1 VMRKEGFG
9 DIAPDIISRPI
20 PPLYQALLKS
30 ETDRR
35 QDRDNGRADAWGKGF
50 LPNAHE
56 LGTIAQA
63 VMCQYMDVPLDL
75 THVHDGGVDFKIH
88 GVPVQAKATFKL
100 DTPAI
105 RGCELDTNKLYLL
118 SKVSRDLSSLDIF
131 GYCDGLTFIRHKKQK
146 ILPSG
151 PDNWQID
158 SKFLRSAEEMKNVP
172 KPKNTLR
179 YPGGKTTMMGQLSAY
194 VPSRTLFDSGFEHYI
209 ELFVGGGAM
218 LFELMS
224 RGKSW
229 STTVLNDLDVS
240 LMAIYEAARD
250 YPQELKRKIINCTPS
265 VELWNRSKEID
276 GKVENVIEAAAAK
289 LVLHYCSHAG
299 LGYMSG
305 SAQGGKTQESK
316 YPIGCRWNP
325 LKICRAI
332 DELNGVLTH
341 GYSQLHSRD
350 FSWVLENAMPDPMT
364 TFIFADP
371 PYVEA
376 GEQLYRHAFTE
387 EDHERLA
394 EAFHRSDARWLLTY
408 DDCQLI
414 RDLYPDNIVYAFP
427 ATSGN
432 NHVRK
437 HGELVIAK

>member
-1 VMRKEGFG
+1 MKVEGVG
-9 DIAPDIISRPI
+9 DVAPEVISRPI

-35 QDRDNGRADAWGKGF
+35 QRRDDNRSDQWGKGII
-50 LPNAHE
+50 PNAHE
-56 LGTIAQA
+56 LGTIMQA
-63 VMCQYMDVPLDL
+63 VVCQYLDVPLDL
-75 THVHDGGVDFKIH
+75 SHVHDGGVDFEIC
-88 GVPVQAKATFKL
+88 GLPVQAKATAAL

-105 RGCELDTNKLYLL
+105 RGCELDRNKLYLL
-118 SKVSRDLSSLDIF
+118 SKVRDPTTLDIL
-131 GYCDGLTFIRHKKQK
+131 GYCDGRTFLRHKKQRTLK
-146 ILPSG
+146 SG

-158 SKFLRSAEEMKNVP
+158 SKYLRSAAEMKNIP
-172 KPKNTLR
+172 KPRNTLR
-179 YPGGKTTMMGQLSAY
+179 YPGGKTTMMGHLAAW
-194 VPSRTLFDSGFEHYI
+194 VPSRTLFDPGFEHYI

-240 LMAIYEAARD
+240 LMAIYIAARD
-250 YPQELKRKIINCTPS
+250 HPQELKQLIINCTPS
-265 VELWNRSKEID
+265 VAIWERAKQVD
-276 GKVENVIEAAAAK
+276 GNVTNVVESAAAK

-299 LGYMSG
+299 LGYMAG

-332 DELNGVLTH
+332 DDLHGVLTH
-341 GYSQLHSRD
+341 GASRLHSAD
-350 FSWVLENAMPDPMT
+350 FSWVLENAVPEPAT

-376 GEQLYRHAFTE
+376 GEQLYRHSFTR

-394 EAFHRSDARWLLTY
+394 EAFHSSDARWLLTY
-408 DDCQLI
+408 DDCPLI
-414 RDLYPDNIVYAFP
+414 RDLYADHIVYAFP
-427 ATSGN
+427 ATTGN
-432 NHVRK
+432 NHARK

>member
-1 VMRKEGFG
+1 MKIEGVG
-9 DIAPDIISRPI
+9 DVAPAVIRRSI
-20 PPLYQALLKS
+20 PPMYQALLKS

-35 QDRDNGRADAWGKGF
+35 QRRDNDRPDAWGQGF

-56 LGTIAQA
+56 LGTIMQA
-63 VMCQYMDVPLDL
+63 VMCQYLDVPLDL
-75 THVHDGGVDFKIH
+75 SHVHDGGVDFEIY
-88 GVPVQAKATFKL
+88 GVPVQAKATITL

-105 RGCELDTNKLYLL
+105 RGCELDRNKLYLL
-118 SKVSRDLSSLDIF
+118 AKVRGTFLDIF
-131 GYCDGLTFIRHKKQK
+131 GYCDGRTFIRHKKQK
-146 ILPSG
+146 LGLPSG

-158 SKFLRSAEEMKNVP
+158 SKYLRSAEEMKTVP

-179 YPGGKTTMMGQLSAY
+179 YPGGKTTMMSQLAAW
-194 VPSRTLFDSGFEHYI
+194 VPSRTLFDPGFEHYI

-224 RGKSW
+224 RGKPW
-229 STTVLNDLDVS
+229 TTTVLNDLDVS
-240 LMAIYEAARD
+240 LMAIYKAARD
-250 YPQELKRKIINCTPS
+250 YPQELKRLIVNCTPS
-265 VELWNRSKEID
+265 VSLWERAKQVD
-276 GKVENVIEAAAAK
+276 GKVENVVEAAAAK

-299 LGYMSG
+299 LGYMAG
-305 SAQGGKTQESK
+305 SAQGGKSQESK

-332 DELNGVLTH
+332 DDLNGVLTH
-341 GYSQLHSRD
+341 GSSQLHSAD
-350 FSWVLENAMPDPMT
+350 FSWVLEHAMPDPGT

-376 GEQLYRHAFTE
+376 GEQLYRHSFTK

-394 EAFHRSDARWLLTY
+394 EAFHDSDARWLLTY
-408 DDCQLI
+408 DDCPLI

-437 HGELVIAK
+437 HGELVITK

>member
-1 VMRKEGFG
+1 MRIEGLG
-9 DIAPDIISRPI
+9 DVAPAVVTRPI
-20 PPLYQALLKS
+20 PPLYQALLQS
-30 ETDRR
+30 EANRR
-35 QDRDNGRADAWGKGF
+35 QARDNNHPDAWVNGF

-56 LGTIAQA
+56 LGMIMQA

-75 THVHDGGVDFKIH
+75 SHVHDGGVDFEIY
-88 GVPVQAKATFKL
+88 GVPVQAKATSVL
-100 DTPAI
+100 ATPAL
-105 RGCELDTNKLYLL
+105 RGRELDANKLYLL
-118 SKVSRDLSSLDIF
+118 AKVRGAFLDIF
-131 GYCDGLTFIRHKKQK
+131 GYCDGRTFIRHKKQ
-146 ILPSG
+146 ILGLPSG

-158 SKFLRSAEEMKNVP
+158 SKYLRSATEMKNVP

-179 YPGGKTTMMGQLSAY
+179 YPGGKTTMMGRLTDW
-194 VPSRTLFDSGFEHYI
+194 VPSRTLFDPGFEHYI

-224 RGKSW
+224 RGKPW
-229 STTVLNDLDVS
+229 TTTILNDLDVS
-240 LMAIYEAARD
+240 LMAIYQAARD
-250 YPQELKRKIINCTPS
+250 YPKELKRLVIKCTPS
-265 VELWNRSKEID
+265 VALWERSKEVD
-276 GKVENVIEAAAAK
+276 GNVTNIVEAAAAK

-299 LGYMSG
+299 LGYMAG

-332 DELNGVLTH
+332 DDLNGVLTR
-341 GYSQLHSRD
+341 GSQLHSAD
-350 FSWVLENAMPDPMT
+350 FNWVLKNAVPDPAT

-376 GEQLYRHAFTE
+376 GEQLYRHSFTA

-394 EAFHRSDARWLLTY
+394 EAFHSSNARWLLTY
-408 DDCQLI
+408 DDCPLI

>member
-1 VMRKEGFG
+1 MRVEGLG
-9 DIAPDIISRPI
+9 DIAPAVISRPI
-20 PPLYQALLKS
+20 PPLYQGLLQP
-30 ETDRR
+30 ETTRR
-35 QDRDNGRADAWGKGF
+35 QQRDDKRQDAWGKGF

-56 LGTIAQA
+56 LGTIMQA
-63 VMCQYMDVPLDL
+63 VMCQYLDVPLDL
-75 THVHDGGVDFKIH
+75 SHVHDGGVDFEIY
-88 GVPVQAKATFKL
+88 GVPVQAKSTINL

-105 RGCELDTNKLYLL
+105 RGRELDGDKLYLL
-118 SKVSRDLSSLDIF
+118 SKVRGTSTLDIF
-131 GYCDGLTFIRHKKQK
+131 GYCDGRTIKRHGKQVTLK
-146 ILPSG
+146 SG

-158 SKFLRSAEEMKNVP
+158 SKYLRSAEEMKNVP

-179 YPGGKTTMMGQLSAY
+179 YPGGKTTMMGQLAAW
-194 VPSRTLFDSGFEHYI
+194 VPSRTLFDPGFEHYI

-224 RGKSW
+224 RGRPW

-240 LMAIYEAARD
+240 LMAIYTAARD
-250 YPQELKRKIINCTPS
+250 YPQELKRLIVNCTPS
-265 VELWNRSKEID
+265 VELWNRAKQVD
-276 GKVENVIEAAAAK
+276 GSVNNVVESAAAK

-299 LGYMSG
+299 LGYMAG
-305 SAQGGKTQESK
+305 SAQGGKSQESK

-332 DELNGVLTH
+332 DDLNGVLTN
-341 GYSQLHSRD
+341 GTSQLHSED
-350 FSWVLENAMPDPMT
+350 FSWVLENAMPDPGA

-371 PYVEA
+371 PYVDA

-387 EDHERLA
+387 EDHTRLA
-394 EAFHRSDARWLLTY
+394 EAFHNSDARWLLTY

-414 RDLYPDNIVYAFP
+414 RDLYPDHIVHAFP

>member
-1 VMRKEGFG
+1 MRVEGLG
-9 DIAPDIISRPI
+9 DIAPEVIRRPI
-20 PPLYQALLKS
+20 PPMYQMLLKS

-35 QDRDNGRADAWGKGF
+35 QARDDNRQDEWGKG
-50 LPNAHE
+50 LIENPHE
-56 LGTIAQA
+56 LGMIMQA

-75 THVHDGGVDFKIH
+75 SHVHDGGVDFEIY
-88 GVPVQAKATFKL
+88 GVPVQAKATEKL
-100 DTPAI
+100 STPAI
-105 RGCELDTNKLYLL
+105 RTCELDSNKLYLL
-118 SKVSRDLSSLDIF
+118 AKVKGKFLDIF
-131 GYCDGLTFIRHKKQK
+131 GYCDGRTFMRHAQK
-146 ILPSG
+146 VTLRSG
-151 PDNWQID
+151 PENWQID

-172 KPKNTLR
+172 KPRNTLR
-179 YPGGKTTMMGQLSAY
+179 YPGGKTTMMGQLTAWI
-194 VPSRTLFDSGFEHYI
+194 PSRTLFDPGFEHYI

-229 STTVLNDLDVS
+229 NTTVLNDLDTS
-240 LMAIYEAARD
+240 LMAIYKAARD
-250 YPQELKRKIINCTPS
+250 HPKELKRLIINCTPS
-265 VELWNRSKEID
+265 VELWERAKEVD
-276 GKVENVIEAAAAK
+276 GNVDDVVKAAAAK

-299 LGYMSG
+299 LGYMAG

-332 DELNGVLTH
+332 DDLNGVLSH
-341 GYSQLHSRD
+341 GSSLHSQD
-350 FSWVLENAMPDPMT
+350 FNWVLEHAMPDPAT

-371 PYVEA
+371 PYVDA
-376 GEQLYRHAFTE
+376 GEQLYRHSFTI

-394 EAFHRSDARWLLTY
+394 EAFHSSDARWLLTY

-432 NHVRK
+432 NHARK